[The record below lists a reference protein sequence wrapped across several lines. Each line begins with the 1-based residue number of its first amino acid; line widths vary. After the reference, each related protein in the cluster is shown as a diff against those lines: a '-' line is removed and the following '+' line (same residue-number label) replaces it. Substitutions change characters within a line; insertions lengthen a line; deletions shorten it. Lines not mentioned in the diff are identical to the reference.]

1 MIHLIALLESSQDRD
16 RVLNSRFI
24 YHDGLESSLQRSILF
39 DVLSVLLESCRADAV
54 QFAPCQ
60 HGFEHISGVHSAFRF
75 ACAHNGVKLVDK
87 EYDLAV
93 TLAHILQYGFKS
105 LLEFTSV
112 FCPCYQGAHIEGKDL
127 LVLKSF
133 RHIALSDT
141 LRKTLYDR
149 CLADTGFTDQ
159 NRIVLGLSGQDTDH
173 ITDLRVSSD
182 DRIKLL
188 VPGLSYEFLAVL
200 GQSVIGRL
208 GVIRCNSLIA
218 PYCRQ
223 RFQESVPCNAIVLE
237 QFGDHAVRVSYKRQE
252 EVLNT
257 YIFIAELL
265 RFVLRADQDL
275 VEVPADINS

>member
-60 HGFEHISGVHSAFRF
+60 HGFEHISGIHCAFRF

-112 FCPCYQGAHIEGKDL
+112 FCPCYQGAHIEGKDF
-127 LVLKSF
+127 LVFESF

-141 LRKTLYDR
+141 LCKPLNNC
-149 CLADTGFTDQ
+149 CLADSGLTDQ
-159 NRIVLGLSGQDTDH
+159 NGVILGLPGQNTYH
-173 ITDLRVSSD
+173 ISDLRVPSD
-182 DRIKLL
+182 DRIEFL
-188 VPGLSYEFLAVL
+188 VPRLSDEFLAVF
-200 GQSVIGRL
+200 GQSVISRL
-208 GVIRCNSLIA
+208 RVIRCNSLIA
-218 PYCRQ
+218 PDCRQ
-223 RFQESVPCNAIVLE
+223 GLQESIPCNSIVLK
-237 QFGDHAVRVSYKRQE
+237 QFGDHSVRIPDQGKE
-252 EVLNT
+252 EMLNA
-257 YIFIAELL
+257 YIFVAKLL